1 MDQLSPQH
9 VPVYET
15 KTERQSLW
23 ERCHSEQRPVVA
35 IRNATRG
42 YIVRYDLQHL
52 GVELAPD
59 ALAQLRRRTRAQRS
73 YPTGEPESFPTGTD
87 PISETESIGGEAG
100 PVSGELHAPTERDA
114 RELASRLSAIVFDR
128 SEWHS

>member
-15 KTERQSLW
+15 NAERQSLW
-23 ERCHSEQRPVVA
+23 ERCDSDGRPVVG

-52 GVELAPD
+52 GVELTPA
-59 ALAQLRRRTRAQRS
+59 ALARLRRRTRAQRS
-73 YPTGEPESFPTGTD
+73 YPTGQQETFPTGTD

-100 PVSGELHAPTERDA
+100 PVSGELHADTESEA